1 MMLQLSTSSNQT
13 LSPGDLLVF
22 DTISFWTG
30 HDECFDDRRPTFAN
44 LTVPN
49 GVYEVI
55 FDAALGYQASPI
67 RELNLALL
75 LQGRAIPEA
84 VMALTPIP
92 PLRFFL
98 WDSWNIPCKSLYRMG
113 KYFDFKYRGGFFY
126 CSVWSKF
133 KNFKSR
139 LRSYF

>member
-1 MMLQLSTSSNQT
+1 MLQLSTSSNQT

-22 DTISFWTG
+22 DTISFWMG

-67 RELNLALL
+67 KELDLALL
-75 LQGRAIPEA
+75 LQGHVIPEA

-92 PLRFFL
+92 PLRFFSGTVGTFL
-98 WDSWNIPCKSLYRMG
+98 INPFVEWGNISISNIGERSFIVQSGASL
-113 KYFDFKYRGGFFY
+113 KI
-126 CSVWSKF
+126 
-133 KNFKSR
+133 
-139 LRSYF
+139 LRIG